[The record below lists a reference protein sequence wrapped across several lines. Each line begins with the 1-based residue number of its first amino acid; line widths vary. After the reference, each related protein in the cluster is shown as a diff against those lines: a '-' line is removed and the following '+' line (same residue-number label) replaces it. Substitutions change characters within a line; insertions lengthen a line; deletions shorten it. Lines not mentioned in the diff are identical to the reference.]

1 MDQGQLFRRV
11 LARALLLSARRFNQ
25 LCTLSLATHRV
36 QPCVV
41 AYGPVRQAG
50 KFDLMWLRRT
60 FSVRAN
66 ISAFKRGNMSVVACL
81 TTPTITPTRARNAC
95 HHHAHSRNRSERCHG
110 MLAGVSRV
118 CAHCNMPFKTCVRQ
132 AVSCACACV
141 CVCAR
146 GAQRGVQ
153 PHLVNFNWNRSGQ
166 TNSSWWLTP
175 HGATLCLLCSKFVS
189 TLRSRIHHAV

>member
-25 LCTLSLATHRV
+25 LCTLSLATRRV

-66 ISAFKRGNMSVVACL
+66 ISAFKKGEHECRHLSHHTNYHTDSCTERMSSPCAFTQQIREVPWYASGCVPRVRTL
-81 TTPTITPTRARNAC
+81 Q
-95 HHHAHSRNRSERCHG
+95 HAIQN
-110 MLAGVSRV
+110 V
-118 CAHCNMPFKTCVRQ
+118 CAPGCVMR
-132 AVSCACACV
+132 VRV

-153 PHLVNFNWNRSGQ
+153 PHLANFNWNRSGQ